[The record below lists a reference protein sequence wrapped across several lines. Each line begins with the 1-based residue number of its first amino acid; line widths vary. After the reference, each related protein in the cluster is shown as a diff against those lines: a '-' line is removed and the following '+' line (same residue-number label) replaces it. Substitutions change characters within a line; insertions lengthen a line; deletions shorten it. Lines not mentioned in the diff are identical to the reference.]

1 MRSGTSRVVGG
12 PAVGGPACRRVR
24 VKRGRRPGS
33 VSCVDQPLACRLD
46 AASARD
52 QLREW
57 RKLLGG
63 GGTTNERLTPHEL
76 FVYLDP
82 SVLADVVDLAQREKA
97 CCPFFD
103 FSLRIDADALV
114 LRIAV
119 PPESSVVLDRF
130 VGSTT

>member
-1 MRSGTSRVVGG
+1 M
-12 PAVGGPACRRVR
+12 
-24 VKRGRRPGS
+24 
-33 VSCVDQPLACRLD
+33 DQPLACRLD

-52 QLREW
+52 QLGEW
-57 RKLLGG
+57 RKLLAD

-76 FVYLDP
+76 FVHLDR

-114 LRIAV
+114 LRVAV
-119 PPESSVVLDRF
+119 PPEASVVLDRF